1 MLQKTVC
8 RSAGG
13 FHTDWFR
20 LETNGRVKYRETNG
34 IKFKSIKAGN
44 YEFIAYHQS
53 AQISLKPG

>member
-34 IKFKSIKAGN
+34 IKFKSVKPGN
-44 YEFIAYHQS
+44 YEFIAYHQCTN
-53 AQISLKPG
+53 KP

>member
-20 LETNGRVKYRETNG
+20 LETNG
-34 IKFKSIKAGN
+34 IKFKSVKPGN
-44 YEFIAYHQS
+44 YEFIAYHQCTN
-53 AQISLKPG
+53 KP